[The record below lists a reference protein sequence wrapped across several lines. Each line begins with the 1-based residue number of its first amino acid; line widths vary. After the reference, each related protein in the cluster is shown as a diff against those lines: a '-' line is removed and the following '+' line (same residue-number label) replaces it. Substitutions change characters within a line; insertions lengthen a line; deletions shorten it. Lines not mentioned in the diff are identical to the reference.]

1 METDFTT
8 DFTDVLDVPG
18 WVPESKGKTVAGLI
32 FMLAFIFFVGLV
44 LL

>member
-1 METDFTT
+1 MD

-18 WVPESKGKTVAGLI
+18 WVPESKGKTIAGFI
-32 FMLAFIFFVGLV
+32 FMLAFIFLTGLI